1 MQALWKHGGA
11 MKYLIGLFILIL
23 SQSLFAG
30 VHTCV
35 VNGKTVY
42 QGKPCVGS
50 GKTVGERERE
60 RKQASQYST
69 ATTTPSSSSKQGGR
83 YSEEDWGAICRS
95 ASKTASA
102 VMRNRQLGISMNNQM
117 DNLLP
122 AADPAIKGVMESMIR
137 LAYTKPRYNS
147 TQYQQNAITD
157 FEDEY
162 LLMCLQSRS

>member
-1 MQALWKHGGA
+1 

-60 RKQASQYST
+60 RKQVEQYSSAPT
-69 ATTTPSSSSKQGGR
+69 SGSSGQGGK
-83 YSEEDWGAICRS
+83 YTEDEWRSICRS

-102 VMRNRQLGISMNNQM
+102 VMRNRQLGISMNNQL

-122 AADPAIKGVMESMIR
+122 GAEPAIKGVVESMIR

-147 TQYQQNAITD
+147 TQYQQSAITD

-162 LLMCLQSRS
+162 LTMCLQSRN

>member
-1 MQALWKHGGA
+1 

-69 ATTTPSSSSKQGGR
+69 ATAATSNNGKQGGK
-83 YSEEDWGAICRS
+83 YTEEEWGSICRA
-95 ASKTASA
+95 ASKAASA
-102 VMRNRQLGISMNNQM
+102 VMRNRQLGISMNNQL

-122 AADPAIKGVMESMIR
+122 KAEPAIKGVMESMIR

-162 LLMCLQSRS
+162 LMICLQSRS

>member
-1 MQALWKHGGA
+1 

-60 RKQASQYST
+60 RKQVEQYSSA
-69 ATTTPSSSSKQGGR
+69 ATSGSSRQGGK
-83 YSEEDWGAICRS
+83 YSEEEWGTICRS

-137 LAYTKPRYNS
+137 LAYTKPRYS
-147 TQYQQNAITD
+147 SSQYQQNAITD

>member
-1 MQALWKHGGA
+1 MQALWKHGGI
-11 MKYLIGLFILIL
+11 MKYILGLFILAL

-69 ATTTPSSSSKQGGR
+69 ATTTPSSSSKQGGK

-137 LAYTKPRYNS
+137 LAYTKPRYS
-147 TQYQQNAITD
+147 SSQYQQNAITD